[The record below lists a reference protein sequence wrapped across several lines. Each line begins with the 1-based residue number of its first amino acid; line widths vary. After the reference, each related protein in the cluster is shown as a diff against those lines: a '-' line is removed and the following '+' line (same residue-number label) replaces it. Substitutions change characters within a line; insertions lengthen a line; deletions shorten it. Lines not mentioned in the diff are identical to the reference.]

1 VFFSNVQNCPPFCV
15 SCGLIFIG
23 KMLLRPQNWSLN
35 FLSFFVN
42 LIFLNFFVF
51 FENEQYQRRLNEEN
65 Q

>member
-1 VFFSNVQNCPPFCV
+1 
-15 SCGLIFIG
+15 
-23 KMLLRPQNWSLN
+23 
-35 FLSFFVN
+35 